1 MNDPNDVAR
10 QVEKLLEQIEE
21 LKLQL
26 AQYYKRLK
34 ELSFLCLEDS
44 KGDVI
49 SIADWMN

>member
-1 MNDPNDVAR
+1 MNDPNDIAR

-34 ELSFLCLEDS
+34 ELTPLCLENS
-44 KGDVI
+44 EGDVI
-49 SIADWMN
+49 SVSDWMN